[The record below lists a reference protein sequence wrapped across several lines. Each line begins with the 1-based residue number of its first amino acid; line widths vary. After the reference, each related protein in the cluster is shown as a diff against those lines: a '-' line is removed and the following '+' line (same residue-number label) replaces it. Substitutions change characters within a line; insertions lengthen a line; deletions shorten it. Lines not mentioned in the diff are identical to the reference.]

1 MFDLKRIA
9 VLGSTGS
16 IGKNTLDVASCHPDR
31 FRVSALAVNSNI
43 RELESQINKF
53 RPDVVAV
60 SDESA
65 AEELKKKGLP
75 VEVLAGEKG
84 LIEIATLDG
93 IDMVV
98 SAIVG
103 SAGLMPTYA
112 AVRAGKELAL
122 ATKEALVM
130 AGEIIM
136 SEASR
141 KNVRIIP
148 VDSEHSAVFQCL
160 DGRDMDE
167 VGKIV
172 LTASGGSFLKRD
184 VSELKDVTPVEA
196 LQHPNWEMGRKITID
211 SATLMN
217 KGLEIIEA
225 FWLFNLPVE
234 KIGVVIHPQSIIH
247 SMVGFID
254 GTVIAQMSVPDMK
267 GPIAYALS
275 YPERLG
281 GVLPALNLAEVKE
294 LTFQEPDREKYPSLS
309 LTFDALRAGGTM
321 PCVLNAANEV
331 AVEAFLGGV
340 IRFTEITRIV
350 SDTMAG
356 HKVLKGET
364 IEEVIKVSGWAKQE
378 ASKIVS
384 EFGIDS

>member
-1 MFDLKRIA
+1 MKRLA

-16 IGKNTLDVASCHPDR
+16 IGKNTLDVVSCHPDR
-31 FRVSALAVNSNI
+31 FRVSALAVNNNV

-60 SDESA
+60 SDEPA

-112 AVRAGKELAL
+112 AVKAGKEMAL

-167 VGKIV
+167 VAKIV
-172 LTASGGSFLKRD
+172 LTASGGSFLKKD

-294 LTFQEPDREKYPSLS
+294 LTFQEPDSEKYPSLS
-309 LTFDALRAGGTM
+309 LAFGALRAGGTM
-321 PCVLNAANEV
+321 PCVLNSANEV
-331 AVEAFLGGV
+331 AVEAFLGEK
-340 IRFTEITRIV
+340 IRFTEITRVV

-364 IEEVIKVSGWAKQE
+364 IEDVIKVSEWAKQE
-378 ASKIVS
+378 ASKIVL
-384 EFGIDS
+384 ELGIDS